1 MTEMTREE
9 MEAEIRRL
17 APFRHNLELPH
28 GLRTGQVNAQG
39 QTKAEVREEQ
49 GFETPAPEEE
59 NRRVQNLINH
69 SFPPLLKLLG
79 GSFEGMRVLD
89 AASNAGGFS
98 VEAAKLGASHVLGF
112 DVVDRYVEQANFV
125 KAALGIENAE
135 FKKLDL
141 YELSEE
147 SVGMF
152 DVTFCFGLLYHLED
166 PVGGMRKLASV
177 TRKAML
183 VDTNT
188 MSDEENA
195 PLWRMSTPSVASEE
209 NLEGS
214 STNLWRDRAYCQMKP
229 NAAAVRRLLRV
240 LGFDDVRRVR
250 PRIEEL
256 PPAYHEGR
264 RRTFLAVRT
273 TPLP

>member
-1 MTEMTREE
+1 M
-9 MEAEIRRL
+9 
-17 APFRHNLELPH
+17 
-28 GLRTGQVNAQG
+28 QG
-39 QTKAEVREEQ
+39 QTKAEIREAQ

-69 SFPPLLKLLG
+69 SFPPRLKLLG
-79 GSFEGMRVLD
+79 GSFEGLRVFD
-89 AASNAGGFS
+89 AASNAGSFS
-98 VEAAKLGASHVLGF
+98 VETARLGASHVLGF

-125 KAALGIENAE
+125 KTALGVENVE
-135 FKKLDL
+135 FTKMDL
-141 YELSEE
+141 YEHSEE

-166 PVGGMRKLASV
+166 PVDGMRKLASV
-177 TRKAML
+177 TRKDML

-188 MSDEENA
+188 MLGDDNA

-214 STNLWRDRAYCQMKP
+214 SINLWRDHAYCQMKP
-229 NAAAVRRLLRV
+229 NAAAARRLLKA

-250 PRIEEL
+250 PRTGDL
-256 PPAYHEGR
+256 PSAYHEGR
-264 RRTFLAVRT
+264 RRIFLAART
-273 TPLP
+273 TPLS

>member
-1 MTEMTREE
+1 MTTMTKQE
-9 MEAEIRRL
+9 MEAELRRL

-28 GLRTGQVNAQG
+28 GLRTGQVDAQG
-39 QTKAEVREEQ
+39 QMKAEVQEAQ
-49 GFETPAPEEE
+49 GLQAQEPEEE
-59 NRRVQNLINH
+59 NRRVQNLIEH

-79 GSFEGMRVLD
+79 GSFEGLTVLD

-98 VEAAKLGASHVLGF
+98 IEAAKLGASRVLGF

-125 KAALGIENAE
+125 KTVLEVENVD
-135 FKKLDL
+135 FRKIDL
-141 YELSEE
+141 YELDPETT
-147 SVGMF
+147 GTF

-188 MSDEENA
+188 LPGDDNT

-214 STNLWRDRAYCQMKP
+214 STNLWRDREYCQMKP

-240 LGFDDVRRVR
+240 LGFDDVRRVK
-250 PRIEEL
+250 PKIEEL

-273 TPLP
+273 TPLS

>member
-1 MTEMTREE
+1 MTTMTKQE
-9 MEAEIRRL
+9 MESEMRRL
-17 APFRHNLELPH
+17 APFRHNLELPY
-28 GLRTGQVNAQG
+28 GLRTGQVDAQG
-39 QTKAEVREEQ
+39 RMKAEVLEEQ
-49 GFETPAPEEE
+49 GLEVPGPEEE
-59 NRRVQNLINH
+59 NRRVQNLIDH
-69 SFPPLLKLLG
+69 AFPPLLKLLG

-98 VEAAKLGASHVLGF
+98 IEAARHGASYVLGF

-125 KAALGIENAE
+125 KSALEIENAE

-141 YELSEE
+141 YDIDPE
-147 SVGMF
+147 SVGIF

-188 MSDEENA
+188 MPGDDSA
-195 PLWRMSTPSVASEE
+195 PLWRMSTPAVASEE
-209 NLEGS
+209 NVEGS

-229 NAAAVRRLLRV
+229 NAAAVRRLLKV

-250 PRIEEL
+250 PKVEEL
-256 PPAYHEGR
+256 PPAYREGR
-264 RRTFLAVRT
+264 RRTFIAART